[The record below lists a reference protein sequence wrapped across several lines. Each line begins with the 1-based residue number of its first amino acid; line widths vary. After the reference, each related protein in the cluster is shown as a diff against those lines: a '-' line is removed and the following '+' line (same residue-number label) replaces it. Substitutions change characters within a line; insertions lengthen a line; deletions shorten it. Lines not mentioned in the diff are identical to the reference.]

1 MDNNIIYTSN
11 TTNEI
16 IVSGTE
22 ESNIDDNENKDVT
35 LVEEV
40 PLEVSG
46 ELVLQDDSDVKTELV
61 VVSVGQNDVNYQEQI
76 HLNDTSNLNYDNQ
89 NTNHNLV
96 TVNENEVDITDSES
110 VVEESAV
117 KLYQLDQ
124 SLVQIQTSGSHITIR
139 KITSKMTT
147 NF

>member
-1 MDNNIIYTSN
+1 MDNNIIYTNN
-11 TTNEI
+11 TPNEI

-22 ESNIDDNENKDVT
+22 ESNNDNNDNKDVT

-46 ELVLQDDSDVKTELV
+46 ELVLQDDSDVKAELV

-76 HLNDTSNLNYDNQ
+76 HLNNTNHLNYDNQ
-89 NTNHNLV
+89 NINHNLV
-96 TVNENEVDITDSES
+96 AVNENNVNINDSES
-110 VVEESAV
+110 VVEGSAV

>member
-22 ESNIDDNENKDVT
+22 ESNIDNNEIKDVT

-46 ELVLQDDSDVKTELV
+46 ELVLQDDSDVKAELV
-61 VVSVGQNDVNYQEQI
+61 VVSVGQNDENYQEQI
-76 HLNDTSNLNYDNQ
+76 HLNNTNHLNYDNQ
-89 NTNHNLV
+89 NINHNLV

>member
-1 MDNNIIYTSN
+1 MDNDIIYTSN

-40 PLEVSG
+40 PVEVSG
-46 ELVLQDDSDVKTELV
+46 ELVLQDDSDVKAELV
-61 VVSVGQNDVNYQEQI
+61 VVSVGQNDENYQEQI
-76 HLNDTSNLNYDNQ
+76 HLNNASHLNYVNQ

>member
-46 ELVLQDDSDVKTELV
+46 ELVLQDDSDMKAELV

-76 HLNDTSNLNYDNQ
+76 HLNNTNHLNYDNQ
-89 NTNHNLV
+89 NINHNLV
-96 TVNENEVDITDSES
+96 TVSENEVNITDSES

>member
-1 MDNNIIYTSN
+1 MDNNIIYTNN

-40 PLEVSG
+40 PVEVSG
-46 ELVLQDDSDVKTELV
+46 ELVLQDDSDVKAELV

-76 HLNDTSNLNYDNQ
+76 HLNNTSHLNYVNQ